1 MLSEQEKK
9 ERRRETNRKYNE
21 NNKEK
26 INERKRI
33 YYQNNKEKEKER
45 VRVYNENNK
54 EKVKERTRVYNENY
68 YQNNKEKEKERMRAY
83 SKTERGIKS
92 NRINKWKHKGVIC
105 ENFDNLYDY
114 YINCKDC
121 EECGIELTVDR
132 YNTETTRCL
141 DHCHETGEFRNVLC
155 NFCNI
160 KRK

>member
-1 MLSEQEKK
+1 MLSEHEKK
-9 ERRRETNRKYNE
+9 ERKRESNRKYNE

-54 EKVKERTRVYNENY
+54 EK
-68 YQNNKEKEKERMRAY
+68 EKERLRAY
-83 SKTERGIKS
+83 GQTEQGKRSYRIRKWRHRGI
-92 NRINKWKHKGVIC
+92 VC

-114 YINCKDC
+114 FINCKDC
-121 EECGIELTVDR
+121 EECGIELNVDKR
-132 YNTETTRCL
+132 RTSTTRCL
-141 DHCHETGEFRNVLC
+141 DHCHESGEFRNVLC
-155 NFCNI
+155 HSCNI